1 MAHVVLLGDSI
12 FDNSAYVAGGPDV
25 VRQLQARLPAGS
37 RVSLA
42 ARDGARIADV
52 ARQVDR
58 IAPDATHFV
67 VSVGGNDA
75 LDQLGVLQD
84 RTNSIAAALNR
95 LATIREGFEADYRSM
110 LERVLVRGLP
120 TAICTIYYPR
130 FPEPA
135 MQRLAITGLTIF
147 NDCILLEAISRSL
160 AVLDLRLICNNDD
173 DYANAIEPSVA
184 GGDKIAGAISEL
196 LSNHDFRKGHSEIFS
211 RGRINRAARSPH
223 SPLRYHR
230 DWQRQLALQEPSRRS
245 PDNPRSRR
253 FRNPD
258 QLRRRERYRP
268 NPSLKGVKIGRR
280 SGGQIWKPI
289 DRPEQSV
296 ACSCTA
302 GARPFTSYW
311 LQWRSTS
318 PGSRG
323 PATRIA
329 RHGIGPPGSKRR

>member
-1 MAHVVLLGDSI
+1 VVLLGDSI

-37 RVSLA
+37 RASLA

-52 ARQVDR
+52 ASQVDR

-110 LERVLVRGLP
+110 LERVLARGLP

-184 GGDKIAGAISEL
+184 GGDKIAGVIAEL
-196 LSNHDFRKGHSEIFS
+196 LSNHDFRKGRSSVIFS
-211 RGRINRAARSPH
+211 RGGIGASWDMVHSAMSARRAAW
-223 SPLRYHR
+223 LV
-230 DWQRQLALQEPSRRS
+230 QRFHHAQPGVGT
-245 PDNPRSRR
+245 
-253 FRNPD
+253 
-258 QLRRRERYRP
+258 YR
-268 NPSLKGVKIGRR
+268 LKEA
-280 SGGQIWKPI
+280 S
-289 DRPEQSV
+289 
-296 ACSCTA
+296 
-302 GARPFTSYW
+302 
-311 LQWRSTS
+311 
-318 PGSRG
+318 
-323 PATRIA
+323 
-329 RHGIGPPGSKRR
+329 

>member
-37 RVSLA
+37 RASLA

-52 ARQVDR
+52 APQVDL

-75 LDQLGVLQD
+75 LDQLGVMQD
-84 RTNSIAAALNR
+84 ITNSIAAALNR

-110 LERVLVRGLP
+110 LDRVLARGLP

-135 MQRLAITGLTIF
+135 VQRLAITGLTIF

-160 AVLDLRLICNNDD
+160 AVLDLRLICNNGD
-173 DYANAIEPSVA
+173 DYANAIEPSVS

-196 LSNHDFRKGHSEIFS
+196 LSSHDFRKGRSEIFS
-211 RGRINRAARSPH
+211 
-223 SPLRYHR
+223 
-230 DWQRQLALQEPSRRS
+230 
-245 PDNPRSRR
+245 
-253 FRNPD
+253 
-258 QLRRRERYRP
+258 
-268 NPSLKGVKIGRR
+268 
-280 SGGQIWKPI
+280 
-289 DRPEQSV
+289 
-296 ACSCTA
+296 
-302 GARPFTSYW
+302 
-311 LQWRSTS
+311 
-318 PGSRG
+318 
-323 PATRIA
+323 
-329 RHGIGPPGSKRR
+329 